1 MLIKNYIYKGPVLE
15 WYMRIKLSMEKWYD
29 RYDRM
34 LPREGFIVDLG
45 CGYGAMSYMLSML
58 SNRRRI
64 IGIDY
69 DEDKIQTA
77 NNCFSK
83 NENID
88 FIHGDIRE
96 VEFPPADAFVI
107 SDVLHYL
114 DSDSQEKVIE
124 RCIASLNKNG
134 MIVVRDGD
142 ASDKEKHGNTEMT
155 EKWSTRIVK
164 FNKTDGPLCFLSH
177 QQLEVIAKKNNMN
190 LDVIESGSI
199 NSNTLFVLTGNQI

>member
-1 MLIKNYIYKGPVLE
+1 MLF
-15 WYMRIKLSMEKWYD
+15 RS
-29 RYDRM
+29 
-34 LPREGFIVDLG
+34 
-45 CGYGAMSYMLSML
+45 
-58 SNRRRI
+58 
-64 IGIDY
+64 
-69 DEDKIQTA
+69 
-77 NNCFSK
+77 
-83 NENID
+83 
-88 FIHGDIRE
+88 
-96 VEFPPADAFVI
+96 
-107 SDVLHYL
+107 
-114 DSDSQEKVIE
+114 
-124 RCIASLNKNG
+124 SLNKNG